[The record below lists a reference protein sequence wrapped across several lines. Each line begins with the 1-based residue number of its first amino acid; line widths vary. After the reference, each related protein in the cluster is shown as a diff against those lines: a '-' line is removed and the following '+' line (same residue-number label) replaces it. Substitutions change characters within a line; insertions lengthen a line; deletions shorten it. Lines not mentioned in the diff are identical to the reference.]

1 MTTCVNVLG
10 TNRLSAFKR
19 IVRLA
24 KSTTLLSGVSTILCA
39 AAVFGFQLTSWL
51 RTDVWETYPLSSA
64 IRGLKSDESAV
75 YVTASTDKFQTEL
88 TGTQAIVDWL
98 LGIPTVLLLLVV
110 AGLHVVF
117 YLYLVAVEKQQ
128 DVGGQGWQADGARRG
143 RFM

>member
-1 MTTCVNVLG
+1 MNVLG

-19 IVRLA
+19 IVTFA
-24 KSTTLLSGVSTILCA
+24 KSTTLLSGGSTIFCA
-39 AAVFGFQLTSWL
+39 AAVFGFQVTSWL

-64 IRGLKSDESAV
+64 IRGLKSDQSAV

-88 TGTQAIVDWL
+88 TSTQVMVDWMFGL
-98 LGIPTVLLLLVV
+98 PIVLLLLIA

-128 DVGGQGWQADGARRG
+128 DVGGRG
-143 RFM
+143 

>member
-1 MTTCVNVLG
+1 M
-10 TNRLSAFKR
+10 RF
-19 IVRLA
+19 A

-64 IRGLKSDESAV
+64 IRGLKSNESAV

-88 TGTQAIVDWL
+88 TSTRAIIDWL
-98 LGIPTVLLLLVV
+98 FGLPIVLLLVIS

-128 DVGGQGWQADGARRG
+128 DVGGRGWQSV
-143 RFM
+143 